1 MALDTSVNEDN
12 WILQRDGSRQE
23 ISVSAIPGASTTI
36 TWQVTSLEHK
46 YFCITVTAAQSYKTA
61 NPSLDL
67 DLEIIANMPNAC
79 HIIRRTET
87 RTLESVAYA

>member
-12 WILQRDGSRQE
+12 WVLQRDGSRQE

-61 NPSLDL
+61 NPTLDL
-67 DLEIIANMPNAC
+67 DLEIIANMTNAC

-87 RTLESVAYA
+87 RTLVSVAYA